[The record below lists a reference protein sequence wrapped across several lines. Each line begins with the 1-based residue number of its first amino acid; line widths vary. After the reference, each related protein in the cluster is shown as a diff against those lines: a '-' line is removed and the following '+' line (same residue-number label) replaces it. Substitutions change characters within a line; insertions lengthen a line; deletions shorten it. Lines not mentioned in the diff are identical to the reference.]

1 VSSLSIALIVFVCAF
16 GCALIGMAVRLPEHH
31 RDQDSR
37 DVVKLVMGLVAT
49 IAALVLSLLVA
60 SASNSY
66 NVQRSELQS
75 LSANVILLDR
85 LLVAYG
91 PEAKDVRDR
100 LRESVR
106 LSHDQIWSPSGAQ
119 PMALDRVPAFIIELE
134 GLSPK
139 TDAQRSMQNKI
150 VELGATLVQTRLLM
164 FEQLGGTIL
173 WPVLTVL
180 VFWICVLFLGFGIF
194 TRHNVTIVAALLLGA
209 LSVSGALFLILELS
223 NPYSGLL
230 QLSDAPL
237 RNALV
242 QLGR

>member
-1 VSSLSIALIVFVCAF
+1 MQAGSKFTSKTTGNPVSPLSITLIVFVCAF

-60 SASNSY
+60 SASSSY

-106 LSHDQIWSPSGAQ
+106 LSHDQIWSPNGAQ
-119 PMALDRVPAFIIELE
+119 PMALDRVPAFIIQLE
-134 GLSPK
+134 SLSPK
-139 TDAQRSMQNKI
+139 TC
-150 VELGATLVQTRLLM
+150 LLY
-164 FEQLGGTIL
+164 TS
-173 WPVLTVL
+173 PSP
-180 VFWICVLFLGFGIF
+180 
-194 TRHNVTIVAALLLGA
+194 RD
-209 LSVSGALFLILELS
+209 S
-223 NPYSGLL
+223 
-230 QLSDAPL
+230 
-237 RNALV
+237 
-242 QLGR
+242 

>member
-1 VSSLSIALIVFVCAF
+1 
-16 GCALIGMAVRLPEHH
+16 
-31 RDQDSR
+31 
-37 DVVKLVMGLVAT
+37 
-49 IAALVLSLLVA
+49 
-60 SASNSY
+60 
-66 NVQRSELQS
+66 
-75 LSANVILLDR
+75 
-85 LLVAYG
+85 
-91 PEAKDVRDR
+91 
-100 LRESVR
+100 
-106 LSHDQIWSPSGAQ
+106 
-119 PMALDRVPAFIIELE
+119 
-134 GLSPK
+134 
-139 TDAQRSMQNKI
+139 MQNKI

-242 QLGR
+242 QLGQ

>member
-1 VSSLSIALIVFVCAF
+1 
-16 GCALIGMAVRLPEHH
+16 MAVRLPEHH

-60 SASNSY
+60 SASSSY

-91 PEAKDVRDR
+91 PVANDVRDR

-139 TDAQRSMQNKI
+139 TDA
-150 VELGATLVQTRLLM
+150 
-164 FEQLGGTIL
+164 
-173 WPVLTVL
+173 
-180 VFWICVLFLGFGIF
+180 
-194 TRHNVTIVAALLLGA
+194 
-209 LSVSGALFLILELS
+209 
-223 NPYSGLL
+223 
-230 QLSDAPL
+230 
-237 RNALV
+237 
-242 QLGR
+242 